1 MADCPHGNIYPS
13 ACNDCILR
21 RDLFAAA
28 ALAGLLANSGTS
40 VPVAGFSLVAALAV
54 KISDATI
61 AELDKPQT

>member
-1 MADCPHGNIYPS
+1 MAKFPADQLYTVKPVPMS
-13 ACNDCILR
+13 R
-21 RDLFAAA
+21 RDRFAAA